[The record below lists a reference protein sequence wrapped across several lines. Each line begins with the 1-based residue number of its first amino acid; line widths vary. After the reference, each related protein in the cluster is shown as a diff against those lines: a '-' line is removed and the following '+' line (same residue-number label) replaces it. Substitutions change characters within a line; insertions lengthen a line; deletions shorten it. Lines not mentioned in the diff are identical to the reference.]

1 MQLDLKKK
9 ADPQTIDLVVTFT
22 PETGGGSG
30 IRTHDEVAPI
40 TVFKTVAFVHSAI
53 PPLRTDAG
61 VEAAGPQIYCT
72 YYWAA
77 VKGFESKTL
86 QASIKGR

>member
-72 YYWAA
+72 Y
-77 VKGFESKTL
+77 
-86 QASIKGR
+86 

>member
-40 TVFKTVAFVHSAI
+40 TVFKTV
-53 PPLRTDAG
+53 R
-61 VEAAGPQIYCT
+61 
-72 YYWAA
+72 W
-77 VKGFESKTL
+77 
-86 QASIKGR
+86 